1 MERPLSPRILALAL
15 LACSLVC
22 WVGCGDDARTLSTSS
37 MTNAQFANQVET
49 ICARGR
55 QRGLR
60 FQPPRA
66 AKSERDALTEAIEDN
81 LLPSLQSVVDE
92 IYALGAPRSKEA
104 STEALLVALQKGIDR
119 GEQLQA
125 PTLESIEGLLAQ
137 SGKLA
142 RNDGL
147 ASCVYG

>member
-1 MERPLSPRILALAL
+1 MERLFPRIPAFAL
-15 LACSLVC
+15 LACIVVC
-22 WVGCGDDARTLSTSS
+22 WAGCGDDARTLSTSS
-37 MTNAQFANQVET
+37 MTDAQFVNQVET

-55 QRGLR
+55 RQGLR
-60 FQPPRA
+60 FQPPREA
-66 AKSERDALTEAIEDN
+66 QSERDALTEAIEDN

-92 IYALGAPRSKEA
+92 IYELGAPRSKEA
-104 STEALLVALQKGIDR
+104 QTEALLVALQKGIDE
-119 GEQLQA
+119 GEQLKA

-142 RNDGL
+142 RNGGL